1 MIKVGALW
9 VEGGE
14 VIEVDYFV
22 MQQKRKWSFWNIFWV
37 LLVLNFV
44 IEYLRYGKVLIIKK
58 WQRLGGNFAG
68 DVVDVN

>member
-1 MIKVGALW
+1 
-9 VEGGE
+9 
-14 VIEVDYFV
+14 
-22 MQQKRKWSFWNIFWV
+22 

-58 WQRLGGNFAG
+58 WQRLGGHFAG